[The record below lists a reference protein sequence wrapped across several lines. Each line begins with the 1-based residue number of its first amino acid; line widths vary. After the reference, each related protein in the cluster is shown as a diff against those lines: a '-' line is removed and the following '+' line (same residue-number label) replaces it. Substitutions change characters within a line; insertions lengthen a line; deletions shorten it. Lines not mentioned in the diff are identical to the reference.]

1 MQYRT
6 ITHLSEAFDLRT
18 KTVRKRVAGMRN
30 EISSG
35 RYPPE
40 AIIDTGKTIVDE
52 DAFKDF
58 LKYGSALSGK
68 NTRDLVPK
76 YGG

>member
-1 MQYRT
+1 MAYMSRK
-6 ITHLSEAFDLRT
+6 HLSEAFDLST

-68 NTRDLVPK
+68 STRDLVPK

>member
-6 ITHLSEAFDLRT
+6 VTHLSKTFDLSTHTIER
-18 KTVRKRVAGMRN
+18 RIAGMRN

-40 AIIDTGKTIVDE
+40 AIIDTGRTIVDE
-52 DAFKDF
+52 YAFRDY
-58 LKYGSALSGK
+58 LKYGSALEGK

>member
-1 MQYRT
+1 
-6 ITHLSEAFDLRT
+6 
-18 KTVRKRVAGMRN
+18 MRN

-40 AIIDTGKTIVDE
+40 AIIDTGRTIVDE
-52 DAFKDF
+52 YAFRDY
-58 LKYGSALSGK
+58 LKYGSALEGK

>member
-6 ITHLSEAFDLRT
+6 ITHLSEAFDLST
-18 KTVRKRVAGMRN
+18 KTVRKRVTGMRN

-40 AIIDTGKTIVDE
+40 AIIDTGKVIVDE
-52 DAFKDF
+52 YAFRDY
-58 LKYGSALSGK
+58 LKYGSALEGK
-68 NTRDLVPK
+68 NTRDSVPK